1 MKRGE
6 NMEHNIP
13 KGFKFAGVH
22 CGIKRKRKDIGII
35 YSDSPCNAAGV
46 FTKNVVKAAPLIYDK
61 RILDDNPENIRA
73 IVVNSGIANA
83 CTGEKGLKNAIEMAE
98 KTAAEFNLS
107 SNSVL
112 VASTGLIGVQLPMEK
127 VKLGIEMAKNFL
139 MDSPVDFAQSIMT
152 TDTVQKI
159 SSVKIDLNDK
169 KINILGIA
177 KGSGMIHPNMAT
189 MLSFL
194 LTDAYISPNVLKTL
208 LQLSVS
214 ETYNMI
220 DVDGDTSTN
229 DMVIILANGAS
240 ETPEILPKTE
250 MSEKFLEALN
260 QINTE
265 LAKKIV
271 KDGEGATKLI
281 EVRVLNAP
289 TKEDAKKIAKSIVSS
304 NLVKTAIYGEDANW
318 GRIFAAAGYSGA
330 SFDPMKI
337 DLYISN
343 THENIKVA
351 ENGKEYPF
359 NEEKAK
365 KILSADHVLLLL
377 DMKQGKA
384 LATAWGSD
392 LTEKYI
398 EINGRYRT

>member
-1 MKRGE
+1 
-6 NMEHNIP
+6 MEHNIP

-46 FTKNVVKAAPLIYDK
+46 FTKNVVKAAPLIYDR

-159 SSVKIDLNDK
+159 SSVKIDLNDE

-240 ETPEILPKTE
+240 ETSEILPKTE
-250 MSEKFLEALN
+250 MFEKFLEALN

-304 NLVKTAIYGEDANW
+304 NLVKTAIYGGGANW

>member
-1 MKRGE
+1 
-6 NMEHNIP
+6 MEHNIP

-46 FTKNVVKAAPLIYDK
+46 FTKNVVKAAPLIYDR

>member
-1 MKRGE
+1 
-6 NMEHNIP
+6 MEHNIP

-46 FTKNVVKAAPLIYDK
+46 FTKNVVKAAPLIYDR

-240 ETPEILPKTE
+240 ETSEILPKTE
-250 MSEKFLEALN
+250 MFEKFLEALN

>member
-1 MKRGE
+1 
-6 NMEHNIP
+6 MEHNIP

-46 FTKNVVKAAPLIYDK
+46 FTKNVVKAAPLIYDR

-304 NLVKTAIYGEDANW
+304 NLVKTAIYGGDANW
-318 GRIFAAAGYSGA
+318 GRIFAAVGYSGA

-365 KILSADHVLLLL
+365 KILSADHVSLLL

>member
-1 MKRGE
+1 
-6 NMEHNIP
+6 MEHNIP

-46 FTKNVVKAAPLIYDK
+46 FTKNVVKAAPLIYDR

-159 SSVKIDLNDK
+159 SSVKIDLNDE

-240 ETPEILPKTE
+240 ETSEILPKTE
-250 MSEKFLEALN
+250 MFEKFLEALN

-304 NLVKTAIYGEDANW
+304 NLVKTAIYGGDANW

>member
-1 MKRGE
+1 
-6 NMEHNIP
+6 MEHNIP

-46 FTKNVVKAAPLIYDK
+46 FTKNVVKAAPLIYDR

-304 NLVKTAIYGEDANW
+304 NLVKTAIYGGDANW
-318 GRIFAAAGYSGA
+318 GRIFAAVGYSGA

>member
-46 FTKNVVKAAPLIYDK
+46 FTKNVVKAAPLIYDR

-240 ETPEILPKTE
+240 ETSEILPKTE
-250 MSEKFLEALN
+250 MFEKFLEALN

>member
-1 MKRGE
+1 
-6 NMEHNIP
+6 MEHNIP

-46 FTKNVVKAAPLIYDK
+46 FTKNVVKAAPLIYDR

-240 ETPEILPKTE
+240 ETSEILPKTE
-250 MSEKFLEALN
+250 MFEKFLEALN

-304 NLVKTAIYGEDANW
+304 NLVKTTIYGGDANW

>member
-1 MKRGE
+1 
-6 NMEHNIP
+6 MEHNIP

-46 FTKNVVKAAPLIYDK
+46 FTKNVVKAAPLIYDR

-159 SSVKIDLNDK
+159 SSVKIDLNDE

-240 ETPEILPKTE
+240 ETSEILPKTE
-250 MSEKFLEALN
+250 MFEKFLEALN